1 MLPLQFIDAIA
12 ESLDAVMD
20 DHHVQTEP
28 VSVLSQDMTIAVFPM
43 AWTPDEASALIG
55 SIEPTLNHYHIRI
68 QNLTIH
74 GDIHVAYEAFTNDQ
88 RKIRAILYRDQTLSV
103 ALAAM
108 QESYLGSIERF
119 KRLNVVRQTTLPGR
133 QNLAMYF
140 LCETDIIIDTETS
153 RTT

>member
-12 ESLDAVMD
+12 DALEAVMT
-20 DHHVQTEP
+20 DHFVQTEP
-28 VSVLSQDMTIAVFPM
+28 VSVLSRDMTIAVFPM
-43 AWTPDEASALIG
+43 AWTPDETTMLIG
-55 SIEPTLNHYHIRI
+55 SVEPSINHYHIRI

-74 GDIHVAYEAFTNDQ
+74 GDIQIAYEQFTNDQ

-108 QESYLGSIERF
+108 QESYLGSRESF
-119 KRLNVVRQTTLPGR
+119 KRMNVVRQTTLPGR

-140 LCETDIIIDTETS
+140 LCETDILIDTETTK
-153 RTT
+153 TT